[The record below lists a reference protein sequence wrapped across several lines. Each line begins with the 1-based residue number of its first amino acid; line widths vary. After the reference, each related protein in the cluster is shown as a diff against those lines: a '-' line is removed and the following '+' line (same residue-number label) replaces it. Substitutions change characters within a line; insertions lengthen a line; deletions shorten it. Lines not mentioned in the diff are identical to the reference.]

1 MSRALHI
8 VVLAAGQGTRM
19 KSALPKVLHPVGGR
33 PMLERVLDTAEAL
46 GAVECHVVHGHGGE
60 RVRQATAERERLPL
74 RWVEQTEQLGT
85 AHAVM
90 QAMPAIP
97 DDAQVL
103 VMYGDVP
110 LVSAATLGALLEAAG
125 EHGAL
130 LGTRLVDPSGYGR
143 LLRDAA
149 GRLAAIVEDK
159 EATPE
164 QRAIDEINTGFV
176 CAPADDLRAWLAR
189 VDNANA
195 KGEYYLTDIV
205 AMAAEAGQ
213 PLAVVTAGEAAEVE
227 GVNDRV
233 QLSRA
238 ERVFQKRAAESL
250 MHAGATLEDPAR
262 FDLRGSLEV
271 GSDVVIAPDVIVE
284 GRVRLGDGVRI
295 GPFCRIKDSEI
306 AAGARVEPHCDI
318 EGAVIGE
325 GAVVGPYA
333 RLRNGTELGAGSRV
347 GNFVEIKQAQL
358 GPGAK
363 ANHLSYL
370 GDATVGAG
378 ANIGAGTITCNYDG
392 ANKHRTEIGAD
403 AFIGSNSALVA
414 PVRVGDRATIAAG
427 SVLTRDAPDDALTV
441 ARSREQKSIVGW
453 KRPTKGDA
461 GKQRK

>member
-60 RVRQATAERERLPL
+60 RVRQATDERERLPL

-250 MHAGATLEDPAR
+250 MQAGATLEDPAR

-318 EGAVIGE
+318 EGAMIGE
-325 GAVVGPYA
+325 SAVVGPFA

>member
-1 MSRALHI
+1 MSRPLHI

-33 PMLERVLDTAEAL
+33 SMLEHVLDTAEAL
-46 GAVECHVVHGHGGE
+46 GAAACHVVHGHGGE
-60 RVRQATAERERLPL
+60 QVKQAIAERAALPL
-74 RWVEQTEQLGT
+74 RWVEQAEQLGT
-85 AHAVM
+85 AHAVT

-97 DDAQVL
+97 DGAQVL

-110 LVSAATLGALLEAAG
+110 LVSAGTLGALLEAAG

-130 LGTRLVDPSGYGR
+130 LGARLADPGGYGR
-143 LLRDAA
+143 LLRDAE

-159 EATPE
+159 EASAA
-164 QRAIDEINTGFV
+164 QRAIDEVNTGFV
-176 CAPADDLRAWLAR
+176 CAPADALRGWLAR

-205 AMAAEAGQ
+205 AMAAEAGR
-213 PLAVVTAGEAAEVE
+213 PLVVVTADEPAEVE

-233 QLSRA
+233 QLARA
-238 ERVFQKRAAESL
+238 ERFYQTRAAEGL
-250 MHAGATLEDPAR
+250 MRAGATLEDPAR

-271 GSDVVIAPDVIVE
+271 GRDVVIAPDVVFE
-284 GRVRLGDGVRI
+284 GSVRLGDGVRI
-295 GPFCRIKDSEI
+295 GPFCRIKDSAI
-306 AAGARVEPHCDI
+306 AAGARVAAHCDI

-325 GAVVGPYA
+325 AAVVGPFA
-333 RLRNGTELGAGSRV
+333 RLRSGTELGANSRV
-347 GNFVEIKQAQL
+347 GNFVETKQAQL
-358 GPGAK
+358 GAGAK

-414 PVRVGDRATIAAG
+414 PVRVGDRATVAAG

-441 ARSREQKSIVGW
+441 ARSREQKSVAGW
-453 KRPTKGDA
+453 KRPTRGDG